1 MSNTAAEFS
10 VTSLKNGTY
19 STAVTVEGGNGTD
32 MICTPLNVF
41 IDDGEATAV
50 VVWSTTAC
58 EYMEVVGVRV
68 NPMSRDD
75 GSVFYLPVD
84 TWDEEVEV
92 LAGMNHEGVKEEVE
106 YVMTFDSSSM
116 ERQTGSII
124 PLAIMGTLVA
134 VLAIA
139 NGYVMVFKNRNKY
152 ANRVEKKKPKK
163 YRDK

>member
-10 VTSLKNGTY
+10 VTNLRNGTY
-19 STAVTVEGGNGTD
+19 TTNVAVEGGNGTD
-32 MICTPLNVF
+32 MICTPMNVF

-58 EYMEVVGVRV
+58 EYMEVAGVRV
-68 NPMSRDD
+68 DPMSRDD
-75 GSVFYLPVD
+75 GSIFYLPVD

-92 LAGMNHEGVKEEVE
+92 IAGLNPEGVKEEVE
-106 YVMTFDSSSM
+106 YVMTFDSASM

-124 PLAIMGTLVA
+124 PLAIMGTLVV

-139 NGYVMVFKNRNKY
+139 NAYVMVKHKHPY
-152 ANRVEKKKPKK
+152 VESVEKKKPKK

>member
-19 STAVTVEGGNGTD
+19 TTAVTVEGGNGTD

-41 IDDGEATAV
+41 VDDGEATAV
-50 VVWSTTAC
+50 IVWSTTAC
-58 EYMEVVGVRV
+58 EYMEVEGVRV
-68 NPMSRDD
+68 SPMSRDD

-106 YVMTFDSSSM
+106 YLMTFDSSSM
-116 ERQTGSII
+116 ERQTGTII
-124 PLAIMGTLVA
+124 PLVIMGTLVA

-139 NGYVMVFKNRNKY
+139 NGYVMVYKNRNKY
-152 ANRVEKKKPKK
+152 ADRVETKKPKK